1 VVFSYYGGKVRI
13 ISKFD
18 SLNTTT
24 SSSDNHNDDVFDQHQ
39 NKTLKTRKDDEEK
52 HIYRVLT
59 P

>member
-1 VVFSYYGGKVRI
+1 MRI

>member
-1 VVFSYYGGKVRI
+1 LEAFRNLRNLFWGFGKAP
-13 ISKFD
+13 FF
-18 SLNTTT
+18 LEC
-24 SSSDNHNDDVFDQHQ
+24 SDNHNDDVFDQHQ